1 MSKLERNSH
10 TYTAWIKIDESLPWI
25 ELKETFQTKTEA
37 KESTKVKLSA
47 VKIKVIRMRN
57 GRAKQKRE

>member
-1 MSKLERNSH
+1 MSKLQRDSQ
-10 TYTAWIKIDESLPWI
+10 TYTAWIKIDDSLPWI

-47 VKIKVIRMRN
+47 VKIKIIRMPQR
-57 GRAKQKRE
+57 